1 MVHHVRVGQTP
12 DSLEA
17 REMIN
22 ERACELLQAVQ
33 GSELR
38 SGDDLEGFLDDLGGF
53 LGGFLGVIVVVVVV
67 AASSFLVLSGKMMV
81 GRKSQIF
88 LQIYTGQT
96 TVRDSRKFD
105 EKFEELFFSSNFG
118 NMWVP
123 EGVGH
128 IFWHPKCIWADFRPV
143 FQGSNLMKNMS
154 EFPPHQ
160 PYSTKSST

>member
-38 SGDDLEGFLDDLGGF
+38 SGDDLEGFL
-53 LGGFLGVIVVVVVV
+53 
-67 AASSFLVLSGKMMV
+67 LVLSGKMMV

-160 PYSTKSST
+160 P

>member
-38 SGDDLEGFLDDLGGF
+38 SGDDLEGFL
-53 LGGFLGVIVVVVVV
+53 
-67 AASSFLVLSGKMMV
+67 LVLSGKMMV

-105 EKFEELFFSSNFG
+105 EKFEELFFFPQISEICGSRKVLDIFFG
-118 NMWVP
+118 IQNVYGP
-123 EGVGH
+123 
-128 IFWHPKCIWADFRPV
+128 ILDQCFRV
-143 FQGSNLMKNMS
+143 QI
-154 EFPPHQ
+154 
-160 PYSTKSST
+160 